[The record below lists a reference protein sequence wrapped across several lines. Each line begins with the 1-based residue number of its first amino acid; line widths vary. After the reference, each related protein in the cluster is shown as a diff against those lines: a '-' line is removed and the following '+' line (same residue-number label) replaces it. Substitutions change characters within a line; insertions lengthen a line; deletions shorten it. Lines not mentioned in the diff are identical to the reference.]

1 MKKLT
6 TILAATIFTTSAF
19 AHSGEDPVKDMEKNN
34 RRLAEKQQ
42 NFTQLNNTQDRINS
56 LESQSAYLRKNV
68 LLLRNLMAKEYPHV
82 KSNMSKYK
90 LDYMDELDDNLAKFK
105 IALKQMKKTMP

>member
-1 MKKLT
+1 MKKLM
-6 TILAATIFTTSAF
+6 IIFIATAFTASAF
-19 AHSGEDPVKDMEKNN
+19 AHSGEDPVKDLEKNN

-42 NFTQLNNTQDRINS
+42 NFTQLNNTQDRIDS

-68 LLLRNLMAKEYPHV
+68 LLLRNLMAKDYPHI

>member
-1 MKKLT
+1 MKTLMVIFIAT
-6 TILAATIFTTSAF
+6 TLSVSAW
-19 AHSGEDPVKDMEKNN
+19 AHGGDDPVKDLEKNN
-34 RRLAEKQQ
+34 RRLVEKQQ
-42 NFTQLNNTQDRINS
+42 DFSQLNNTQDRIDS

-68 LLLRNLMAKEYPHV
+68 LLLRNMMAKDYPHI

-90 LDYMDELDDNLAKFK
+90 LDYMDELADNLAKFK